1 MIPTHANPG
10 RDIVLLPMNVRSVD
24 ILRDGK
30 PEVLDLERERWR
42 SRTLRGEPLTE
53 IPSSPIPDPWEGR
66 K

>member
-30 PEVLDLERERWR
+30 PEVLDLEAVRIDNDLARQEG
-42 SRTLRGEPLTE
+42 S
-53 IPSSPIPDPWEGR
+53 IPDPWEDR